1 MVHSAEQTDNSNRG
15 TKGSNLIVRIYLVL
29 GIFNPTYSLMKNL
42 LCFFT
47 FLLLSNLATAQMTM
61 PDHIKEKMTYPVL
74 DFAPW
79 VGVVPISNPVMPY
92 DPSLTYK
99 IAIDVYGSLKDS
111 TKIHEPF
118 TEIARAYNLFIANG
132 VPADKIKIAA
142 VIHGGLSK
150 AVVNNEAYRKK
161 YGIDNPTL
169 LAIRELKK
177 VGVEFYLCGQSM
189 SFLQIL
195 QEDVT
200 PEVKVALSAKTTF
213 VALDQMGYS
222 FLDVSGN

>member
-1 MVHSAEQTDNSNRG
+1 
-15 TKGSNLIVRIYLVL
+15 
-29 GIFNPTYSLMKNL
+29 MKNL
-42 LCFFT
+42 LLIFS
-47 FLLLSNLATAQMTM
+47 FLLLSHLASAQMTM

-79 VGVVPISNPVMPY
+79 VGVIPITDPVMSY

-118 TEIARAYNLFIANG
+118 TEIARTYNLHIANG

-150 AVVNNEAYRKK
+150 AVMSNDAYREK
-161 YGIDNPTL
+161 YKIDNPTI
-169 LAIRELKK
+169 LALQELKK

-189 SFLQIL
+189 SFLKIP

-200 PEVKVALSAKTTF
+200 PEVKVAMSAKTTF
-213 VALDQMGYS
+213 VALDQMGYTYM
-222 FLDVSGN
+222 DVSGD